1 MPFSPDTRDCVE
13 KLLVEQPRALTLGA
27 VRRELEKEDRELE
40 EKMGYLQF
48 LTPENLDVAAI
59 CREHM
64 EVMEEVMRQLQE
76 MTEVVAP
83 AEKVGVRR
91 GFEGSWS
98 ASSPRVGLWERCCRR
113 EARTMRERTISCL
126 RSSTWC

>member
-1 MPFSPDTRDCVE
+1 MER
-13 KLLVEQPRALTLGA
+13 LRALTLGA

-59 CREHM
+59 CKEHM
-64 EVMEEVMRQLQE
+64 EVMEEVMKQLQE
-76 MTEVVAP
+76 MTGVVAP
-83 AEKVGVRR
+83 AEKVGMEDAVER
-91 GFEGSWS
+91 SWS
-98 ASSPRVGLWERCCRR
+98 ASSPHAGRWERCCRR
-113 EARTMRERTISCL
+113 EARTTRERTISCR